1 MKIKVLKDTKA
12 ASCVKGI
19 KTELYLSGEV
29 YDIFDEL
36 AEVFVKE
43 GWGEKVEEVKVE
55 EKALPKLENK
65 AIEKVEEDKALEI
78 KEVKKTTKKKSKK

>member
-1 MKIKVLKDTKA
+1 MKIRVLKDTKA

-29 YDIFDEL
+29 YDIFDDL
-36 AEVFVKE
+36 AKVFIKE
-43 GWGEKVEEVKVE
+43 GWGENIEEKAE

-65 AIEKVEEDKALEI
+65 AIEKVEEDK
-78 KEVKKTTKKKSKK
+78 KDKVKKATKKKSKK